1 LPTVTELRIGTSAF
15 TAAGWEGSFHPV
27 EMKLADYLSYYA
39 TRFDKEVVSERLEDF
54 YVIRHSQENGR
65 G

>member
-1 LPTVTELRIGTSAF
+1 M
-15 TAAGWEGSFHPV
+15 